1 MLTIPWAM
9 AYADWSLLFLHLL
22 VALVFGS
29 SGYSHLRR
37 PAERAKSIG
46 MSVPFTV
53 FLGAAELA
61 GAIALAVGFVAQWAA
76 IGLILAMLGAIYKKA
91 VIWKAGFWGEKS
103 MGWHYELLFIAMLL
117 VLLTTGP
124 GKYSL

>member
-1 MLTIPWAM
+1 MLTISWAM
-9 AYADWSLLFLHLL
+9 AYANWSLLFLRLL

-29 SGYSHLRR
+29 SGYRDLRR

-61 GAIALAVGFVAQWAA
+61 GAIALAVGFMAQWAA
-76 IGLILAMLGAIYKKA
+76 IGLIPVMLGAVYKKA
-91 VIWKAGFWGEKS
+91 VTWKTGFWGDKS
-103 MGWHYELLFIAMLL
+103 VGWHYELLFIAMLL
-117 VLLTTGP
+117 ASLTMGP
-124 GKYSL
+124 GRYSL